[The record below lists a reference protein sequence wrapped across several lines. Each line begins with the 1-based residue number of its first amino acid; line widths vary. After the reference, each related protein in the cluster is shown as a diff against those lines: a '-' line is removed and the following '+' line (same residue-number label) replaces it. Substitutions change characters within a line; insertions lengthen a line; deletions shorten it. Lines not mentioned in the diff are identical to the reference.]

1 MMKLNGVLPERA
13 VEILKVFPEMAN
25 TDPDIEDGLV
35 DIYIPSELEVA
46 INYNQVTRL
55 LSLVAWDDV
64 KKQIVLSD
72 DDFVRFAIV

>member
-1 MMKLNGVLPERA
+1 MMKLNGVLPEKA
-13 VEILKVFPEMAN
+13 EDILKVFPEMAA

-46 INYNQVTRL
+46 INYNQVTKL
-55 LSLVAWDDV
+55 LSLVSWDDV
-64 KKQIVLSD
+64 GKQVVLSD